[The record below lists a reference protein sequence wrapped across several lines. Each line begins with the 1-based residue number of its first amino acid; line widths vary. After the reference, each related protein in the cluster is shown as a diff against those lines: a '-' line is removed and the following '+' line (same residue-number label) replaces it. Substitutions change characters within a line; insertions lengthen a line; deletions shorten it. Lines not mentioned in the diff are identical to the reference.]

1 MNVSVVSV
9 VDTLTGLA
17 QNLALLLSLTL
28 LYSVIRP
35 YLPRVPRPLRQVAA
49 GVLFALIAIA
59 AMHTPFI
66 IAPGVIADARV
77 IPVLLAG
84 PFGGPGA
91 ALTAAVVAAARAAAT
106 GAGVLA
112 PRCGARR
119 DRPRV
124 GGRAS
129 RSGPRPARPVRGGA
143 AGRTVPA
150 VRHARPRH
158 AAGPREPPSRRARAT
173 GAHPV
178 RHRARDRGPVL
189 DRRRGPHRQR
199 QRGRRAPHRLRAR
212 RAAHQAGVGARDQ
225 RLARALVSDLGG
237 GARRPAPRGR
247 AILPAPRRQR
257 GAARD
262 LRRLRRLRRPRVD
275 QRLRA
280 RRHRAAAG
288 GAGAG
293 GAPRARAGAP
303 RPGRGGER
311 AQGPVPGHALAR
323 AAHAPDRD
331 PRLRAHAACRDAAG
345 GRGGPGAGRHR

>member
-35 YLPRVPRPLRQVAA
+35 YLPRVPRPLRQAAA

-91 ALTAAVVAAARAAAT
+91 ALTAAMVAAGYRAWLGGLGSAA
-106 GAGVLA
+106 GAGVPGA
-112 PRCGARR
+112 RCGARR
-119 DRPRV
+119 NRPRV

-143 AGRTVPA
+143 ARRTVPA
-150 VRHARPRH
+150 IRHARPRY

-173 GAHPV
+173 GADPV
-178 RHRARDRGPVL
+178 RHRALDRGPVL

-212 RAAHQAGVGARDQ
+212 RAAHQTGVGARNQ

-237 GARRPAPRGR
+237 GARRPAPCGR
-247 AILPAPRRQR
+247 AILPAPRRQP
-257 GAARD
+257 GAAGD
-262 LRRLRRLRRPRVD
+262 LRRLRRVRRPRVD

-303 RPGRGGER
+303 GPGRGIQR

-323 AAHAPDRD
+323 AAHAADRD
-331 PRLRAHAACRDAAG
+331 PRLRAPAA
-345 GRGGPGAGRHR
+345 